1 MLLASACCHLR
12 LRRFQ
17 LTLRL
22 LHRRVRGSHAGRS
35 RLQGGTGVNSD
46 DGYIHPHRFIVGLG
60 TLQAGL
66 VLLHRDL
73 KVLGIDLGNQ
83 GTGLD
88 ILVLIH
94 VDLDHLSGNPGADL
108 YQVTIHLCVVG
119 VFVIRGV
126 PPEEQRAHDKNRDH
140 ADDDE
145 PALSLFPWRTVQ
157 ILLVVVASLGT
168 LFDGTCTA

>member
-1 MLLASACCHLR
+1 MLFASACCHLG

-22 LHRRVRGSHAGRS
+22 LHRSVRASHAGGS
-35 RLQGGTGVNSD
+35 RLQRGTGVNPD
-46 DGYIHPHRFIVGLG
+46 HRYIDPHRFIVGLG

-66 VLLHRDL
+66 ILLHRDL
-73 KVLGIDLGNQ
+73 KVLGVDLGNQ
-83 GTGLD
+83 SAGLHVL
-88 ILVLIH
+88 ILIH
-94 VDLDHLSGNPGADL
+94 VDFDHLPGNPGADL

-126 PPEEQRAHDKNRDH
+126 PPKKQRAHDKNRDH

-145 PALSLFPWRTVQ
+145 PALSLFPRRTVQ